1 LIFEDESGFSLVS
14 PLKRTWA
21 PRGQTPVIRT
31 SLNHHERLNLLGA
44 LSVTPSGRKLKL
56 KVHTYRHTL
65 TGDEVIVFLKD
76 LLRQVKGA
84 IVLVWDNHPIHQRRK
99 VQAFLA
105 QHPRLQVY
113 NFPTCAPELNPV
125 EWVWNQVCE
134 YTANT
139 APRSAI
145 ELRNNVYAGIAR
157 TRNSRTRLR
166 ACLLASDLSWKSNEL
181 GHYLFKTQ

>member
-1 LIFEDESGFSLVS
+1 MIFEDESGFSLVS

-21 PRGQTPVIRT
+21 PRGQTPVTRT

-44 LSVTPSGRKLKL
+44 LLVTPRGRKLKL
-56 KVHTYRHTL
+56 KVHAHPHNL
-65 TGDEVIVFLKD
+65 TGDEVITFLKD
-76 LLRQVKGA
+76 LLQQVHGA

-105 QHPRLQVY
+105 QHPRLHVY

-125 EWVWNQVCE
+125 EWLWNQIGE
-134 YTANT
+134 YTAST
-139 APRSAI
+139 APRNPT
-145 ELRNNVYAGIAR
+145 ELRANVYAGLAR
-157 TRNSRTRLR
+157 TRNSQKRLR
-166 ACLLASDLSWKSNEL
+166 VCLLASDLSWKSNEL

>member
-44 LSVTPSGRKLKL
+44 LSVTPSGRKLNL

-105 QHPRLQVY
+105 QHRRLQVY

-157 TRNSRTRLR
+157 TRNSQTRLR